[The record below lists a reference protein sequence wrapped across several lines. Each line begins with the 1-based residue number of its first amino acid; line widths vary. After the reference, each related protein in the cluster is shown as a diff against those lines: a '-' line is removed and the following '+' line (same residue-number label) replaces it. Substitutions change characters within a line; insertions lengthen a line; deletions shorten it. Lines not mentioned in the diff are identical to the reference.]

1 GVRGTTG
8 QRDRPRRRHGAPGT
22 RMIVSMQ
29 DPDMGIKMRNQR
41 LLITVIPHAMT
52 GNDIVE
58 WLIQNP
64 QSHSAESLHLG
75 NLIVKHGYI
84 YPLKDPRSLVLRA
97 DESPYRFQ
105 TPYFWTST
113 KWPATELDYAIYL
126 AKKNIRKQGD
136 LIEHEK
142 DNYNLLHKR
151 INHMWDFVV
160 MQAREQLR
168 AAKQR
173 RKGDRIVIDCQEQA
187 YWLVNRPPVSVGPG
201 DRAPQHVPC
210 TWPQIEYCRKAM
222 ARTRVKS
229 SICLEGYIKFNEQY
243 VPHDPIMSGCLPSNP
258 WITDD
263 TTYWAMN
270 APTVTTPTKL
280 RVERW
285 GFNFSELINDPLGRA
300 QLLEFLKKEFSAENL
315 SFWEACEELRYG
327 EQSRIAEI
335 VDSIYQQFLAPG
347 ATRWVNIDSK
357 TMERTL
363 EGIKTPHRYV
373 MDDAQMHIYMLMKK
387 DSYPRFLKS
396 DLYKNL
402 LAEAIIPPETKNR
415 FCPQGLPLHA
425 ETAAFQPQ
433 PGAAP
438 ARGRCRGEEQEPFHC
453 PRPRGGEL
461 RAAAPRQHGNPPSQH
476 TQPRRRTL
484 PAVALKER
492 SHMQARAPRSQAEPA
507 AAPAH
512 IPTPSCPSGKPHP
525 AGLVRGHSLLPPPPR
540 ARHNKAPAG
549 KHCGSSGF
557 WGGGTRQTMAEWEVH
572 KVLAISPGW
581 RYRTPVPSA
590 GSKGAD
596 PREGPG
602 PPTRMAMAL
611 PSITHGSVCS
621 EGQHQP
627 GMAELKALG
636 CYWCAHLHPARDK
649 GLWNR
654 AGVGHSPLT
663 ALWAGRG
670 TSS

>member
-1 GVRGTTG
+1 ME
-8 QRDRPRRRHGAPGT
+8 

-58 WLIQNP
+58 WLIQKYSISEEGECP
-64 QSHSAESLHLG
+64 C
-75 NLIVKHGYI
+75 
-84 YPLKDPRSLVLRA
+84 
-97 DESPYRFQ
+97 

-151 INHMWDFVV
+151 INHTWDFVV

-187 YWLVNRPPVSVGPG
+187 YWLVNRPPPGAPNVLEQGPARRNCHSTRIQLNM
-201 DRAPQHVPC
+201 DYYKRE
-210 TWPQIEYCRKAM
+210 IEYCRKAM

-229 SICLEGYIKFNEQY
+229 SICLEG
-243 VPHDPIMSGCLPSNP
+243 VP
-258 WITDD
+258 
-263 TTYWAMN
+263 
-270 APTVTTPTKL
+270 TPTKL

-285 GFNFSELINDPLGRA
+285 GFNFSELLTDPLGRA
-300 QLLEFLKKEFSAENL
+300 QLLDFLKKEFSAENL

-327 EQSRIAEI
+327 EQSRIPEI

-396 DLYKNL
+396 ELYRNL
-402 LAEAIIPPETKNR
+402 LAEAVIPPETKKR
-415 FCPQGLPLHA
+415 VFPFMRKQRHSSPS
-425 ETAAFQPQ
+425 
-433 PGAAP
+433 P
-438 ARGRCRGEEQEPFHC
+438 A
-453 PRPRGGEL
+453 L
-461 RAAAPRQHGNPPSQH
+461 L
-476 TQPRRRTL
+476 L
-484 PAVALKER
+484 PAGDAEER
-492 SHMQARAPRSQAEPA
+492 SRGPVADPPRSRL
-507 AAPAH
+507 
-512 IPTPSCPSGKPHP
+512 CPSRRKG
-525 AGLVRGHSLLPPPPR
+525 SL
-540 ARHNKAPAG
+540 N
-549 KHCGSSGF
+549 
-557 WGGGTRQTMAEWEVH
+557 
-572 KVLAISPGW
+572 LALT
-581 RYRTPVPSA
+581 TPVLQ
-590 GSKGAD
+590 
-596 PREGPG
+596 RW
-602 PPTRMAMAL
+602 R
-611 PSITHGSVCS
+611 
-621 EGQHQP
+621 
-627 GMAELKALG
+627 
-636 CYWCAHLHPARDK
+636 
-649 GLWNR
+649 
-654 AGVGHSPLT
+654 SP
-663 ALWAGRG
+663 
-670 TSS
+670 